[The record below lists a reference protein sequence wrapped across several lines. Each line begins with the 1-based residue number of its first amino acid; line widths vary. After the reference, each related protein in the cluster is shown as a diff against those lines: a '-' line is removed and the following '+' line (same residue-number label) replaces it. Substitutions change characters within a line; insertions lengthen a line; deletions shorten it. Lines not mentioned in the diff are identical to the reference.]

1 VLVSEGPY
9 TESVEQLSGFF
20 IVTCD
25 DYDALV
31 EAARVLTR
39 AHPVVEIRPVKEF

>member
-1 VLVSEGPY
+1 MAPTRNLPNNCPA
-9 TESVEQLSGFF
+9 FF

-25 DYDALV
+25 EYDALV
-31 EAARVLTR
+31 EAARILTR

>member
-1 VLVSEGPY
+1 M
-9 TESVEQLSGFF
+9 T
-20 IVTCD
+20 

-31 EAARVLTR
+31 EAAQVLTR